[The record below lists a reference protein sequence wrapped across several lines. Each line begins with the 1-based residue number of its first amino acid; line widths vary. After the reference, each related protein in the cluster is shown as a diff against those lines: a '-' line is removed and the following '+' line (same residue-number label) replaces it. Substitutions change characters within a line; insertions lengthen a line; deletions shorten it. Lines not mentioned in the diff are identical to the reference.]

1 MASNQPKKTKKG
13 HVDGWCA
20 ATIDTLLKNRNKNK
34 AMRTGAVT
42 LIHEFMNLH
51 HQIAKTKWTNIHSR
65 KMFTF
70 KAPVL
75 MIIDSFKSGS

>member
-42 LIHEFMNLH
+42 L
-51 HQIAKTKWTNIHSR
+51 
-65 KMFTF
+65 
-70 KAPVL
+70 
-75 MIIDSFKSGS
+75 